1 MKGGKKEM
9 EEVQNLI
16 KTCLGEIERV
26 LTTRTVVGEPITVE
40 GNTIIPL
47 VKIGFG
53 FGGGGGS
60 GKGDTMKGEG
70 TGAGTGAGG
79 GIEPVAVIVVS
90 KDGVRVEPVKG
101 KYSFVEKIADVAG
114 KVMEKREEK
123 KQEEKRKE

>member
-1 MKGGKKEM
+1 M

-16 KTCLGEIERV
+16 KTCLVEIERM
-26 LTTRTVVGEPITVE
+26 LTTKTVVGEPMTIE

-60 GKGDTMKGEG
+60 GKGEQVKGEG
-70 TGAGTGAGG
+70 IGAGTGGGG

-90 KDGVRVEPVKG
+90 KEGVKIEPVKG
-101 KYSFVEKIADVAG
+101 KSSFVEKIANVAS

-123 KQEEKRKE
+123 KQEEEKKE